1 MVKALLAS
9 KADPSTRDQYGST
22 PVQWAREAGHQ
33 QAHAPGCLDLTR
45 PADCIVPPGGRD
57 FAAIKHR
64 CCALRTE
71 SCIRV
76 LSSRHCHRRPY
87 CNQNPYSLEPSPG
100 GAYAGDYA
108 NDPASEGPHWPT
120 TRASPQASLA
130 RRSRDSPSKELALIN
145 VRAHKE
151 SKAKTHSDAA
161 LERSLQRLEVVQAR
175 LKEGPQIRSPEKRSP
190 PRHMGGPW
198 VVPPPQKEQ
207 FLEKLSPVVAKWA
220 KTAGLRE
227 VTPKHMPSEL

>member
-1 MVKALLAS
+1 MCSDALAS
-9 KADPSTRDQYGST
+9 LQSKTLLQS
-22 PVQWAREAGHQ
+22 
-33 QAHAPGCLDLTR
+33 
-45 PADCIVPPGGRD
+45 
-57 FAAIKHR
+57 K
-64 CCALRTE
+64 
-71 SCIRV
+71 
-76 LSSRHCHRRPY
+76 PY
-87 CNQNPYSLEPSPG
+87 CCQNPYSLEPSPG
-100 GAYAGDYA
+100 GAYAGDYV

-130 RRSRDSPSKELALIN
+130 RRSRGSPSNELALIN

-151 SKAKTHSDAA
+151 SKAKTHSDLA

-175 LKEGPQIRSPEKRSP
+175 LKEGPQVRSPEKCSP

-227 VTPKHMPSEL
+227 VTQKHIPSPLKDYEKRVEAENHYLEAPPKTPQLSP